1 MGLVTY
7 NGTPTLRNKY
17 SPDEGCGN
25 PVPKPAAEVQSAS
38 LDSTDLKLVIGLT
51 VACVFLL
58 AFIAFAT
65 VFLRMA
71 KKKRATRGTYSPS
84 NQEMFGSRV
93 EMNPVMKPPPEERL
107 I

>member
-1 MGLVTY
+1 MQ
-7 NGTPTLRNKY
+7 
-17 SPDEGCGN
+17 
-25 PVPKPAAEVQSAS
+25 VQSAS